1 MMQSEDKTTMMFN
14 LVEQW
19 QQSGI
24 SQQQFSDDH
33 NIKLPTFSY
42 WVKKYREQK
51 TTDIGFTK
59 VDLSSSTDTPT
70 AARIEI
76 ELADGTVVRIF

>member
-1 MMQSEDKTTMMFN
+1 MIQSEEKTTMMFD

-24 SQQQFSDDH
+24 SQQQFSDGH

-42 WVKKYREQK
+42 WVKKYRERE
-51 TTDIGFTK
+51 TTEIGFAK
-59 VDLSSSTDTPT
+59 VDLSSSTDSLAT
-70 AARIEI
+70 ARIEI

>member
-1 MMQSEDKTTMMFN
+1 MANDSRTLDMFN

-24 SQQQFSDDH
+24 SQKQFSAEH

-42 WVKKYREQK
+42 WVKRYRLSRQG
-51 TTDIGFTK
+51 DAGFARVELGQVRHSPDGPRIE
-59 VDLSSSTDTPT
+59 VDLG
-70 AARIEI
+70 
-76 ELADGTVVRIF
+76 DGLVIRIF

>member
-1 MMQSEDKTTMMFN
+1 MIQNKDKTTMMFD
-14 LVEQW
+14 LVNQW
-19 QQSGI
+19 QQSGL

-33 NIKLPTFSY
+33 DIKLPTFSY

-51 TTDIGFTK
+51 TTETGFAK
-59 VDLSSSTDTPT
+59 VDLSSRTDSLT

-76 ELADGTVVRIF
+76 ELADGTIVRIF